1 MTTLIA
7 INANKA
13 QMIKAGDQQRLETA
27 ATIWLATVRPNGS
40 PHLVPIWFVW
50 LDQKAFICTGRNSVK
65 ARNIAANPHVAF
77 SLEDGS
83 NPLVIQGQAKFLD
96 IIPPTVAEAFQKK
109 YDWTIIGNETY
120 NALIEITPTR
130 VIG

>member
-1 MTTLIA
+1 
-7 INANKA
+7 
-13 QMIKAGDQQRLETA
+13 MIKAGDQQRLETA